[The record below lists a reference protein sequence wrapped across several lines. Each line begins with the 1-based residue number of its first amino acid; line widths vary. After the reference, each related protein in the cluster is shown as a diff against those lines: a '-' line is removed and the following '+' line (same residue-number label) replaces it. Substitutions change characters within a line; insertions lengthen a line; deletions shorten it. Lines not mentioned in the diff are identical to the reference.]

1 MKANTNKKF
10 KYNFTTLF
18 YIISAVGAVIA
29 ILCIVFNVINFIKL
43 LMDNVSPSI
52 YQYGSLIL
60 AVVLSI
66 AYIVLVSSAL
76 LSSYYYVTDKE
87 LVLKWGLINNVLS
100 LSDAKEIKFTTNT
113 NKLELVF
120 EDESWFNIA
129 ISDNLKEEFVKDLKS
144 KHEKIV
150 FIQET
155 EPIEPKK
162 D

>member
-1 MKANTNKKF
+1 METNSNKKF

-18 YIISAVGAVIA
+18 YVIA
-29 ILCIVFNVINFIKL
+29 GVGGVIALLCIAFNVVNFAKHIT
-43 LMDNVSPSI
+43 DNVKPTV

-76 LSSYYYVTDKE
+76 LKSYYYVTDKE
-87 LVLKWGLINNVLS
+87 LVLKWGLIKNVLS
-100 LSDAKEIKFTTNT
+100 LSDAKEIKLTTNT
-113 NKLELVF
+113 SKLELVF

-129 ISDNLKEEFVKDLKS
+129 ISDNLKEDFVKEIKS

-155 EPIEPKK
+155 QPIEPKK